1 MRCLRVGFTMEA
13 VARGGRA
20 LSWRDRLEDRRVLA
34 PVLIGPAVLFVVLLV
49 GGPFLLALYLS
60 FTNAIAGSLEGD
72 WIGFRNFTR
81 EWSNPI
87 FRDALKNTFIFV
99 FASQAIVLVGA
110 KILANFL
117 IRDFRGKWFLRFLII
132 LPWAAPIALG
142 VIGWKWVFDSL
153 YSTINWTGRALGL
166 VEPLNNPQWVGE
178 PTLAMASII
187 AVHAWRLLPFAT
199 IIILAGLAG
208 IPREIDDA
216 AAVDGATGWRKMVYV
231 TIPMLL
237 PIMTIAVLFGIV
249 FTATDMV
256 VVFLLTNGGPFNS
269 TQMITTWA
277 FQTGIL
283 GGSLGAGAAV
293 SLFLFPILLGVSVLM
308 LLFARR
314 SEVT

>member
-1 MRCLRVGFTMEA
+1 MEA
-13 VARGGRA
+13 VARGARA
-20 LSWRDRLEDRRVLA
+20 RFGLQERLEDRRVLA
-34 PVLIGPAVLFVVLLV
+34 TVLIGPAIVFVALLV
-49 GGPFLLALYLS
+49 GGPLALAIYLS
-60 FTNAIAGSLEGD
+60 FTNAVAGSLEGD
-72 WIGFRNFTR
+72 FIGLANFRR
-81 EWSNPI
+81 EWNNPI
-87 FRDALKNTFIFV
+87 FRDALRNTFIFV
-99 FASQAIVLVGA
+99 FVSQVIVLVLA

-142 VIGWKWVFDSL
+142 VIAWKWIFDSL
-153 YSTINWTGRALGL
+153 YSTINWTGRTLGL

-178 PTLAMASII
+178 PDLAMGAII

-231 TIPMLL
+231 TIPMVL

-256 VVFLLTNGGPFNS
+256 VVYLLTNGGPFNS

-277 FQTGIL
+277 FQTGIVS
-283 GGSLGAGAAV
+283 GALGAGAAV
-293 SLFLFPILLGVSVLM
+293 SLFLFPILLCVTVLM

-314 SEVT
+314 TEVG

>member
-1 MRCLRVGFTMEA
+1 MEA
-13 VARGGRA
+13 IARGGRA
-20 LSWRDRLEDRRVLA
+20 VRWRDRLEDRRVLT
-34 PVLIGPAVLFVVLLV
+34 PVLIGPAILFIVLLV
-49 GGPFLLALYLS
+49 GGPFVLAVYLS

-72 WIGFRNFTR
+72 WVGLRNFLNQ
-81 EWSNPI
+81 WNNPI

-99 FASQAIVLVGA
+99 FASQAIVLVVA
-110 KILANFL
+110 KVLANFL

-132 LPWAAPIALG
+132 LPWAAPIALSMM
-142 VIGWKWVFDSL
+142 GWKWIFDSL
-153 YSTINWTGRALGL
+153 YSSINWVGRELGL
-166 VEPLNNPQWVGE
+166 ISPLEDPQWLGE
-178 PTLAMASII
+178 PNLAIASII
-187 AVHAWRLLPFAT
+187 AVHAWRLIPFAA

-208 IPREIDDA
+208 IPKEIDDA

-237 PIMTIAVLFGIV
+237 PIMTIALLFGIV
-249 FTATDMV
+249 FTATDMI

-283 GGSLGAGAAV
+283 GGSLGTGAAV
-293 SLFLFPILLGVSVLM
+293 SLFLFPILVLVAVLM

>member
-1 MRCLRVGFTMEA
+1 MEA
-13 VARGGRA
+13 VARGPRA
-20 LSWRDRLEDRRVLA
+20 RQGLKDRLEDRRVLA

-49 GGPFLLALYLS
+49 GGPFVLAVYLS
-60 FTNAIAGSLEGD
+60 FTNAVAGSLEGD
-72 WIGFRNFTR
+72 FIGLRNFVR
-81 EWSNPI
+81 EWNNPV
-87 FRDALKNTFIFV
+87 FRDALGNTFIFV
-99 FASQAIVLVGA
+99 FASQAIVLVLA

-142 VIGWKWVFDSL
+142 VIGWKWIFDSL
-153 YSTINWTGRALGL
+153 YSTINWTGRALGMIS
-166 VEPLNNPQWVGE
+166 PLEDPQWVGE
-178 PTLAMASII
+178 PTLAMGAIV

-216 AAVDGATGWRKMVYV
+216 AAVDGATGWRKMLYV
-231 TIPMLL
+231 TIPMVL

-277 FQTGIL
+277 FQTGII

-293 SLFLFPILLGVSVLM
+293 SLFLFPILLVVTVLM

-314 SEVT
+314 AEVG

>member
-1 MRCLRVGFTMEA
+1 MEA
-13 VARGGRA
+13 VARGARA
-20 LSWRDRLEDRRVLA
+20 RVGWRERLEQRRVFA
-34 PVLIGPAVLFVVLLV
+34 TVLIGPAILFIAILV
-49 GGPFLLALYLS
+49 GGPFLLAIYLS
-60 FTNAIAGSLEGD
+60 FTNAVAGSLEGD
-72 WIGFRNFTR
+72 FIGLTNFRSQ
-81 EWSNPI
+81 WANPI
-87 FRDALKNTFIFV
+87 FRDALQNTFIFV
-99 FASQAIVLVGA
+99 VASQAIVLVLA

-117 IRDFRGKWFLRFLII
+117 IRDFRGKWFLRFLIV

-142 VIGWKWVFDSL
+142 VIGWKWIFDSL
-153 YSTINWTGRALGL
+153 YSTVNWTGRSLGL
-166 VEPLNNPQWVGE
+166 IEPLEDPQWVGE
-178 PTLAMASII
+178 PNLAMGAIV

-216 AAVDGATGWRKMVYV
+216 AAVDGAVGWRKMVYV
-231 TIPMLL
+231 TIPMVL

-277 FQTGIL
+277 FQTGIV

-293 SLFLFPILLGVSVLM
+293 SLFLFPVLLFVTVLM

-314 SEVT
+314 TEVG